1 MLTVP
6 GLCWLC
12 RMPLTLGHW
21 GICSVCTRATRR
33 HINLCP
39 QCGMPAAHTAI
50 PCGRCLQKPPPWQ
63 RLVTVNDYVP
73 PLSNLIH
80 QLKFSRRS
88 EIATALSR
96 LLLLDVLLARRT
108 SGLPLPDRIVSVPL
122 WQRRHWRR
130 GFNQS
135 DLLCRPLAHWLGCD
149 WDSQA
154 ITRVRA
160 TATQHHLSARLRK
173 RNLKNAFR
181 LELPVQGLHMV
192 VVDDVVTTGSTVAEI
207 AQLLLRNGAATVQV
221 WCLCRTL

>member
-96 LLLLDVLLARRT
+96 LLLLDVLQARRT
-108 SGLPLPDRIVSVPL
+108 SG
-122 WQRRHWRR
+122 
-130 GFNQS
+130 F
-135 DLLCRPLAHWLGCD
+135 
-149 WDSQA
+149 
-154 ITRVRA
+154 
-160 TATQHHLSARLRK
+160 
-173 RNLKNAFR
+173 
-181 LELPVQGLHMV
+181 
-192 VVDDVVTTGSTVAEI
+192 
-207 AQLLLRNGAATVQV
+207 
-221 WCLCRTL
+221 LCRTGSSASHSGNADTGEEGLTRAIYCAVLWRTGWVVTGTVRQ